1 MGDNIVFDKLVSLLG
16 TAEDNNLQEGRI
28 VPYSHQQENGRYD
41 MRTLNI
47 KSKIDP
53 KYSTEIH
60 IEATSRGVGNDIDY
74 RYVDICFYTLDDV
87 ESQTISSS
95 RIRIDSVVPLEALWS
110 EDSDYDAPPN
120 YSRYEPSDYS
130 PNGYYYMG
138 NFTQIAR
145 REKVEELVQDGIMA
159 YLSKKF
165 EGVVGRPPLKTAID
179 FNFVVELMERNSSQ
193 HYSENPAKWR
203 GFGLPKESMLWTPQ
217 MIEGHREDSEAILA
231 TTNLMWD
238 FISMICPSEEDD
250 YLHEKALAEI
260 KGDGWDISS
269 HQSRMCAFR
278 EAWNTVWIP
287 GLEMDVKWAKDEAR
301 ESLKTLREA
310 EKAYEAFAEARKVL
324 ALIRKFGSID
334 GLYKGTRE
342 EIGRRIEEDLG
353 VVNVDKRGWIQ
364 NPSVTFANHIEIPP
378 GYPVGNH
385 LTKAG
390 HFSKAGLM
398 SIHEMID
405 ASASIL
411 EEKEEAFAKSVNTLR
426 TACKMAEISFEKEV
440 LSILGMHGVIGELG
454 EFYCNF
460 WVREGHGK
468 MEGNAFTEKWLSGDS
483 YNFNNIGSNDYRF
496 VPIKDAGWRDDNARL
511 TTEDSEP
518 HLNDPI
524 WIDGSLGDVVRGL
537 ATYTDEETREQ
548 VKIRISGAY
557 VSRAKRN
564 YSGTETTMVKARA
577 IVKDLARFNVEY
589 AERHSRD
596 DGKDLADAVVATIY
610 EVFPQMKKAVWHDG
624 GSVVW
629 PPAYSKEEVI
639 A

>member
-1 MGDNIVFDKLVSLLG
+1 MGDNIVFDQLVSLLG

-28 VPYSHQQENGRYD
+28 VSCSHQQENGRYD
-41 MRTLNI
+41 SRMVTI

-53 KYSTEIH
+53 NYSTEIH
-60 IEATSRGVGNDIDY
+60 IKATSRGVGNDIDF
-74 RYVDICFYTLDDV
+74 RYVDISFYTIDEV
-87 ESQTISSS
+87 ESETISSS
-95 RIRIDSVVPLEALWS
+95 RIRIDSVVPLEALWD
-110 EDSDYDAPPN
+110 EDSNYDAPSGYER
-120 YSRYEPSDYS
+120 YSLDSYRPQ
-130 PNGYYYMG
+130 GYYYMG
-138 NFTQIAR
+138 NFTEADTR
-145 REKVEELVQDGIMA
+145 RHKIEDLMHHNIME
-159 YLSKKF
+159 YLWKNKA
-165 EGVVGRPPLKTAID
+165 ETTID
-179 FNFVVELMERNSSQ
+179 FNFVVEVIGDS
-193 HYSENPAKWR
+193 HCDYSENPSKWR

-238 FISMICPSEEDD
+238 FISMICPSEEED
-250 YLHEKALAEI
+250 YLREKALAEI
-260 KGDGWDISS
+260 KDDGWDISS
-269 HQSRMCAFR
+269 HQSRMYAFR
-278 EAWNTVWIP
+278 EAWTTVWIP

-301 ESLKTLREA
+301 ESLITLREA

-353 VVNVDKRGWIQ
+353 VVRVDKRRWIQ

-398 SIHEMID
+398 NIHEMID

-426 TACKMAEISFEKEV
+426 TACEMAEMSFEKEV

-460 WVREGHGK
+460 WVREGHGY
-468 MEGNAFTEKWLSGDS
+468 MEGNAFTEEWLSGNS

-496 VPIKDAGWRDDNARL
+496 VPIKDAGWGDDNARL

-537 ATYTDEETREQ
+537 ATYTDEETREE
-548 VKIRISGAY
+548 VKIRISSAF

-564 YSGTETTMVKARA
+564 YSGADTTMVKARA

-589 AERHSRD
+589 AERHGR
-596 DGKDLADAVVATIY
+596 DGKDLADAVVDVIY
-610 EVFPQMKKAVWHDG
+610 EVFPQMKRAVWHDG

-629 PPAYSKEEVI
+629 PPAYSKEEVE